1 LLIQGAFI
9 LNVPSSISAKEIS
22 IDQKWRA
29 LLTGERHIYFANY
42 LVSVFQNIL
51 SVCDAYEIVS
61 RSPSNVAKLNTAN
74 IDDLSDAVKLISARF
89 DTNLKSKT
97 GRDLSTSLAS
107 AIQVFIHSDASDHCT
122 RQDKDKLRKAAYQG
136 LQFEV
141 ICKQIGYSRNLNA
154 HSNLPIN
161 DLGHASILA
170 SSFLRL
176 QELFE
181 PPSKNDEILESM
193 NQICGLIL
201 SSASENV
208 LSNESVENEDYLSER
223 FAQNPVA
230 LQKSR
235 NRASSKT
242 IKKGA
247 LEVTEVE
254 AVEGQSLE
262 EGADY
267 PIEYDSDAPTKELK
281 RQRLMELRK
290 KLLKFMSA
298 EMPEIKRSKCI
309 LTRQTINELLAYSVS
324 NFEDICQLPSFRYNF
339 ETNHETSMLQ
349 YHFIEHDILGILGQ

>member
-1 LLIQGAFI
+1 MLIQGAFI
-9 LNVPSSISAKEIS
+9 LIVPSPIYEKEIS
-22 IDQKWRA
+22 IDQKWRV
-29 LLTGERHIYFANY
+29 LLTGERHIYLANY

-51 SVCDAYEIVS
+51 SVCDAFEILS
-61 RSPSNVAKLNTAN
+61 KTKSNMAKLNTAN

-89 DTNLKSKT
+89 DTNLKGKT
-97 GRDLSTSLAS
+97 GRDLSTSLTT

-176 QELFE
+176 QELYE

-193 NQICGLIL
+193 NEICGLIL
-201 SSASENV
+201 SSAAENF
-208 LSNESVENEDYLSER
+208 LSTESVTKQNHLPEGV
-223 FAQNPVA
+223 AQNPLA
-230 LQKSR
+230 SQKSD
-235 NRASSKT
+235 NRSSSE
-242 IKKGA
+242 IVKKGS

-254 AVEGQSLE
+254 TVEGQSLA
-262 EGADY
+262 EGVDY
-267 PIEYDSDAPTKELK
+267 PIEYDSDAFTKELK
-281 RQRLMELRK
+281 RQRLIELRK
-290 KLLKFMSA
+290 KLLKFMGT

-324 NFEDICQLPSFRYNF
+324 NLEDICQLPSFRYNF
-339 ETNHETSMLQ
+339 DTNHETSMLQ
-349 YHFIEHDILGILGQ
+349 YNFIEHDILDILG